1 MVGLVLQVTSD
12 AGDAKY
18 VTQSVFMVLS
28 TVVGVAFN
36 RRIVL
41 FIVCLHLVV

>member
-18 VTQSVFMVLS
+18 VTQFFSWFYPL
-28 TVVGVAFN
+28 
-36 RRIVL
+36 L
-41 FIVCLHLVV
+41 LV